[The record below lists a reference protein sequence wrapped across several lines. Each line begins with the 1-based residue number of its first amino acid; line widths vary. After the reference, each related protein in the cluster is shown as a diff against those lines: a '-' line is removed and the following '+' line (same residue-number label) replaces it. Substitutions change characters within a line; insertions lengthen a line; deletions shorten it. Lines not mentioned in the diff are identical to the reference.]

1 MAAIK
6 RMRRKE
12 VTGGQITYGPV
23 VHWLLLN
30 ERQSVGGFGQRGDM
44 RFTY

>member
-1 MAAIK
+1 MAAMK
-6 RMRRKE
+6 RMRKE

-23 VHWLLLN
+23 DHWLLLN

-44 RFTY
+44 RFTC